1 MMQTEFVPK
10 LVAAVACCCL
20 LQSAMIVTS
29 SLLTLDA
36 VDASGYLDMQV
47 APLEMAYELGKV
59 RVRANAYRINRFE
72 LALYERLVN
81 VRLKRQEMLL
91 EMYSLIQVIAHCV
104 STLSSQQLLYSLT
117 FSSQRG
123 AVAQLDDELCSWRK
137 LIDPSAECNCTSLP
151 GVPEVKFD
159 GCELAPV
166 LPQKFTRFANVVRS
180 TCTVNS

>member
-1 MMQTEFVPK
+1 MFVFVQMMQTEFVPK

-91 EMYSLIQVIAHCV
+91 EMYSLIQVIAPCLNTFFSIT
-104 STLSSQQLLYSLT
+104 STRSISLSHHSEVQSR
-117 FSSQRG
+117 SSTTNSAPG
-123 AVAQLDDELCSWRK
+123 AS
-137 LIDPSAECNCTSLP
+137 
-151 GVPEVKFD
+151 
-159 GCELAPV
+159 
-166 LPQKFTRFANVVRS
+166 
-180 TCTVNS
+180 